1 MAQSIRRAGLGI
13 LIEDARSSPTQHVS
27 IALVRQ
33 TYNTSARDTLKLM
46 GLALHRGLEQLKLA
60 GATVSYVAAWQ
71 PAEQADR
78 WMSAL
83 FQEIPWTQHQVKT
96 FGKLRDSPRLSSW
109 HGDADA
115 SYSYSGS
122 RYQPTPW
129 TKTLSEI
136 RTALRESLQTE
147 FNGVLVNRYRS
158 GTDSMGWHA
167 DNERE
172 LGPDPVIASISLG
185 AERRFSLKHRTDGQ
199 RLQLHLAHGSLL
211 LMAGQTQR
219 NWLHALPKQ
228 HGVEAER
235 INLTFRRL
243 LIPG

>member
-1 MAQSIRRAGLGI
+1 MKFRASDRRKDFQRGSRELFSVSLTTI
-13 LIEDARSSPTQHVS
+13 LT
-27 IALVRQ
+27 
-33 TYNTSARDTLKLM
+33 LM

-60 GATVSYVAAWQ
+60 GATLSYAADWQ
-71 PAEQADR
+71 PAAQADR

-83 FQEIPWTQHQVKT
+83 FQEIPWTQHQVKI

-115 SYSYSGS
+115 SYSYSGT
-122 RYQPTPW
+122 RYLPLPW
-129 TKTLSEI
+129 TKTLSAI
-136 RTALRESLQTE
+136 RTALREYLQTD
-147 FNGVLVNRYRS
+147 FNGVLVNRYRN

-167 DNERE
+167 DNEPE

-228 HGVEAER
+228 LGVEAER

-243 LIPG
+243 RMPG